1 MTFLPRPAFLTFL
14 PASLGCFAIACGCRF
29 ALKCFF
35 ADVFVLPGA
44 DVGRSALD
52 ASRGGSDGAIQTH
65 GATAGAAIGIAAA
78 ASSHVS
84 LSSMKC
90 VVAGL
95 LAALRPSG
103 ERIAGASYPLAAI
116 LIGAATGLTIYNGRH
131 AVSRRLD
138 DIQVLT
144 LHSTSRL

>member
-1 MTFLPRPAFLTFL
+1 MTF
-14 PASLGCFAIACGCRF
+14 
-29 ALKCFF
+29 
-35 ADVFVLPGA
+35 
-44 DVGRSALD
+44 
-52 ASRGGSDGAIQTH
+52 
-65 GATAGAAIGIAAA
+65 
-78 ASSHVS
+78 
-84 LSSMKC
+84 

-144 LHSTSRL
+144 LHSTSRLSLASTFFMPHASSTCVFHNGMCRAKSRTRVSPPLLAASPPPPCLALWTSYPAGVSPPFPSLFTA